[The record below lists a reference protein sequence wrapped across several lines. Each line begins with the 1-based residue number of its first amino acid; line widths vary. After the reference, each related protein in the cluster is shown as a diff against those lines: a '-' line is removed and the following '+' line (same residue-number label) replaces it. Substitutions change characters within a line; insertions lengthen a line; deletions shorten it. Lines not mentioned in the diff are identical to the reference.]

1 MTVTV
6 CPVETL
12 GNGLQCHIQPL
23 CPFSHSGVGILP
35 YFWARKRGHIA
46 RHWES
51 QSINQSDLILNNNSD
66 NDNNKLHPIFF
77 GCLLCACQDAQN
89 FALMNLILA
98 ITLYSACYYNPHLKH
113 EKPEAKE
120 G

>member
-1 MTVTV
+1 MGFSVTNNHFV
-6 CPVETL
+6 LSATQE
-12 GNGLQCHIQPL
+12 
-23 CPFSHSGVGILP
+23 VGILP
-35 YFWARKRGHIA
+35 YFWARKQGHIA
-46 RHWES
+46 HHWES

-98 ITLYSACYYNPHLKH
+98 ITLYSACYYNHHLKH